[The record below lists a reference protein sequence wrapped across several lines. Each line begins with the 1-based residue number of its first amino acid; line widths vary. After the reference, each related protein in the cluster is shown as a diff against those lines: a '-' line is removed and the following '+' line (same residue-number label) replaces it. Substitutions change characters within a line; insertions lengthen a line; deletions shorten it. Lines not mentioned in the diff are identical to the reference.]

1 MTDKTTDMVNYDH
14 KKILDF
20 IKTEFPAYSA
30 NVLDTAL
37 RNTIYDHAFQLTAY
51 EKNGCISETD
61 MFHYLAVECEPVTV
75 EQMNA
80 YHELNNDYDSWIYG
94 MDEFNEVMHD
104 IKPDDIA
111 CKIQFGEFSIYDDY
125 FSFDGYGNL
134 VSMDDYTFR
143 NETDNGDDIKAALI
157 ENNYLESF
165 PESDVSMIRKT
176 LKYKDIIIDTALYMV
191 SLGY

>member
-1 MTDKTTDMVNYDH
+1 MTDRTTDMVNSDH

-20 IKTEFPAYSA
+20 IKENGSLTM
-30 NVLDTAL
+30 T
-37 RNTIYDHAFQLTAY
+37 NTLVNNLFKHAFMMTQY

-61 MFHYLAVECEPVTV
+61 MFHYLATECEPVTV
-75 EQMNA
+75 EQVNA
-80 YHELNNDYDSWIYG
+80 YNELNNDYDSWIYN
-94 MDEFNEVMHD
+94 MDEFNEIMQG
-104 IKPDDIA
+104 IQPERIA
-111 CKIQFGEFSIYDDY
+111 FMIHHGDFNPYDDY

-143 NETDNGDDIKAALI
+143 NETENGDDIKAALI

-165 PESDVSMIRKT
+165 PETDVSMIRET